1 MKFFSWLLC
10 LCLSMNVL
18 ASTNSIQRLER
29 GMDDYHFAL
38 TVEWDQKDKEF
49 YNKKTEEFFASV
61 KEAMNEGV
69 SKAEILKLVES
80 RTKNPG
86 SLEAIKLKMNVLS
99 AQADN
104 QNELAE
110 LLRISTADFYQQGA
124 SWNGDVALYTGLGFL
139 AAALIG
145 YAIWWNV
152 KYECVA
158 YETYRDCDWETDRNG
173 DRDYE
178 CENKKRCLEWVE
190 RK

>member
-10 LCLSMNVL
+10 LCLSMSAL
-18 ASTNSIQRLER
+18 ASTNSIQALEK

-38 TVEWDQKDKEF
+38 TVEWDQKNKEF

-69 SKAEILKLVES
+69 TKAEILKLVES
-80 RTKNPG
+80 RTKNPQ
-86 SLEAIKLKMNVLS
+86 SLEAIKLKMNVLTV
-99 AQADN
+99 QADN
-104 QNELAE
+104 QKELAE
-110 LLRISTADFYQQGA
+110 LLRISSADFYQQGA
-124 SWNGDVALYTGLGFL
+124 SWNGDVALYTAFGIL

-145 YAIWWNV
+145 YAIWWNI

-158 YETYRDCDWETDRNG
+158 YETYRDCGWETDSDG